1 MINLSNLSVTSKLP
15 HYEVGKRVLALG
27 PLYGAGENWI
37 ALTLTLRSSQHST
50 LHVIYS

>member
-27 PLYGAGENWI
+27 PLYGAGENCL
-37 ALTLTLRSSQHST
+37 ALTLTLRSSQYTHQ
-50 LHVIYS
+50 HIIYS